1 MLFLAA
7 VAAALTA
14 ADLNAPTVIGLMLLG
29 WVVVAL
35 FEWAAWLDEPHFG
48 SGLPPRYYV
57 PQPALPPPR
66 VIDQNGVDQ
75 ESVGYPVSE
84 QSDEESTWIASPEEW
99 GEVLEDWPMLDSSS
113 PGEET
118 EIAVLDGLEV
128 ELPADV
134 RPPAPEAEPTSELDL
149 PVLDE
154 PEPAAA
160 VDQSE
165 AEPELAPLSPEPESP
180 LVSGPAVPTE
190 AARPPP
196 GAPPEPEPEPGPE
209 VLPRFRRAS
218 AGRLRRDTGST
229 RSRCRRKAASAGGA
243 GAPRALSSKSP
254 RAHRAL
260 VRFRAAPGGRNR
272 SVVAGLVALP
282 AGRGA

>member
-1 MLFLAA
+1 M
-7 VAAALTA
+7 
-14 ADLNAPTVIGLMLLG
+14 
-29 WVVVAL
+29 
-35 FEWAAWLDEPHFG
+35 
-48 SGLPPRYYV
+48 
-57 PQPALPPPR
+57 
-66 VIDQNGVDQ
+66 IDQNGVDQ

-190 AARPPP
+190 AVPVPPP
-196 GAPPEPEPEPGPE
+196 VPPPEPEPEPGPE
-209 VLPRFRRAS
+209 ILPSLPESIRGPATARHRIDPLPVSQEGRFRR
-218 AGRLRRDTGST
+218 RR
-229 RSRCRRKAASAGGA
+229 RRAESPVVEVPAR
-243 GAPRALSSKSP
+243 PPSP
-254 RAHRAL
+254 RSL
-260 VRFRAAPGGRNR
+260 PGRPR
-272 SVVAGLVALP
+272 
-282 AGRGA
+282 REE